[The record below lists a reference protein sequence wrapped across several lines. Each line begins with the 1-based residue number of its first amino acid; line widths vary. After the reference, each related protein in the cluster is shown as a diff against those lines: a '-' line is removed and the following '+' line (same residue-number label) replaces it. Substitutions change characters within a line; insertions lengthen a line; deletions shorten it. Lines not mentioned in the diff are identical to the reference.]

1 MADGRRNNGGH
12 STKGRA
18 GRPSKANEIK
28 FIEKLDKHINQDE
41 AIKVLK
47 DLISDGNFQAI
58 KMYFEYRFGKPKEV
72 VENINRNYDAGK
84 LTEEEAKLLNKI
96 VEEEY

>member
-1 MADGRRNNGGH
+1 MGDNNHGGAR
-12 STKGRA
+12 KGA
-18 GRPSKANEIK
+18 GRKTKADELK
-28 FIEKLDKHINQDE
+28 FIEKLDKHIDQDE

-47 DLISDGNFQAI
+47 QLISEGNFNAI

-84 LTEEEAKLLNKI
+84 LTEDEVKALNKVI
-96 VEEEY
+96 EGEY

>member
-1 MADGRRNNGGH
+1 MKKEDGRRNNGGN
-12 STKGRA
+12 KNA
-18 GRPSKANEIK
+18 GRKPKADELK

-41 AIKVLK
+41 AMQVLK
-47 DLISDGNFQAI
+47 GLIKDGNFNAI

-84 LTEEEAKLLNKI
+84 LTKEEAEILNSVIEK
-96 VEEEY
+96 EY

>member
-1 MADGRRNNGGH
+1 MADGRKNNGGH
-12 STKGRA
+12 STKGKA
-18 GRPSKANEIK
+18 GRPSKADELK

-47 DLISDGNFQAI
+47 TLIHDGNFPAI

-84 LTEEEAKLLNKI
+84 LTEDEVIALNKVI
-96 VEEEY
+96 EGEY